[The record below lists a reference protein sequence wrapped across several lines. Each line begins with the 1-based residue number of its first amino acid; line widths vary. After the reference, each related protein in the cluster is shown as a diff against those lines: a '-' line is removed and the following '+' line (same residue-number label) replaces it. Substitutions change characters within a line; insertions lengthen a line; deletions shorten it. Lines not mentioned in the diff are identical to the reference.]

1 MAVVALISCSKS
13 KQEYSCAAKELYSK
27 STLFRAS
34 YELANIV
41 ADKIYILSA
50 KHGLVG
56 DHEYLQ
62 PYDETLN
69 TKSVDQRMK
78 WAREVAENLA
88 RAADLKKEHFVIL
101 AGRDYYE
108 QLLPH
113 IDNYWLPL
121 DNLRLFER
129 TKKLNELI
137 NIERSKNRAYVLHML
152 INGLPRYDWRSI
164 RDIPYNNGIYFMFET
179 NEKYLGMDR
188 VTRVGSHQSQGRLK
202 ERLKDHFFRENKD
215 GSIFRKNI
223 GRSILN
229 KIQSPYL
236 DVWNLNTST
245 TGNKQKYANLIN
257 QQLQDK
263 LEREI
268 SNYLRNNFTFTCI
281 PVDNKDER
289 MRLEEGII
297 ASLAGEDSF
306 RPGNNWF
313 GLNSPTHE
321 ITTSGLW
328 NVQGLDSGFLSD
340 FELEKIKFIVR
351 FYVKG
356 SGSLT
361 NQVVYNR
368 ISGPKRP
375 EIAAEHAKPVSSS
388 DIRSYIDDRKQ
399 EGKAKNE
406 PYIDLVSGEIH
417 KALGMKNRMPQVC
430 NAMYQSMGLND
441 EVLHS
446 TPSGHSS
453 TIKIRYYLG

>member
-13 KQEYSCAAKELYSK
+13 KQEYGCAAKDLYAK
-27 STLFRAS
+27 SNLFRAS
-34 YELANIV
+34 YELAEIV
-41 ADKIYILSA
+41 ADKIFILSA

-56 DHEYLQ
+56 EHDYLE

-69 TKSVDQRMK
+69 TKNGDQIMK
-78 WAREVAENLA
+78 WARGVTEDLA
-88 RAADLKKEHFVIL
+88 RGANLQKDHFVIL
-101 AGRDYYE
+101 AGRNYYE

-137 NIERSKNRAYVLHML
+137 SIERSKNKAYILHML
-152 INGLPRYDWRSI
+152 LNELPRYNWQSI
-164 RDIPYNNGIYFMFET
+164 KDIPFNNGIYFMFES

-188 VTRVGSHQSQGRLK
+188 ITRVGSHQSQGRLK

-229 KIQSPYL
+229 NKKSPYL
-236 DVWNLNTST
+236 DIWNLNTST
-245 TGNKQKYANLIN
+245 SGQKQKYANLIN

-263 LEREI
+263 LERTT
-268 SNYLRNNFTFTCI
+268 SDYLRDKFTFTCV
-281 PVDNKDER
+281 PVENKDER

-306 RPGNNWF
+306 RPGSNWF
-313 GLNSPTHE
+313 GLNSPIHE
-321 ITTSGLW
+321 IATSGLW
-328 NVQGLDSGFLSD
+328 NVQGLDSGLLSD
-340 FELEKIKFIVR
+340 FELGKIKSIVR

-361 NQVVYNR
+361 NQVVYHR

-388 DIRSYIDDRKQ
+388 DIRSYIKGKKQ

-417 KALGMKNRMPQVC
+417 NTLGMKNRRPQVC
-430 NAMYQSMGLND
+430 NVMYQSMGPND
-441 EVLHS
+441 EILHT
-446 TPSGHSS
+446 TPSGYSS
-453 TIKIRYYLG
+453 TIKIRYYLD